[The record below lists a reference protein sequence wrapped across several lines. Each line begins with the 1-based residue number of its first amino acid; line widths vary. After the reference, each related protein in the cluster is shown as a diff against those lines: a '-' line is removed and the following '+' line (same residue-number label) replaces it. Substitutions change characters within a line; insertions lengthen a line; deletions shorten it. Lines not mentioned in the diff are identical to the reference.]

1 MRGRVSFS
9 IPYSQYAAIPR
20 GARLWPSAN
29 PLDLEIALA
38 MAAPLEAPE
47 TRLHALF
54 AVLGTD
60 LGTAPYPSF
69 GTPCRRENGVG
80 SPADVDE
87 FLGRVNPWN
96 SFGAGARP
104 CRVTNCCFEHA
115 GQNFGFLD
123 RGPRAIHPM

>member
-20 GARLWPSAN
+20 GARLWPTAN

-60 LGTAPYPSF
+60 LGTESGGTGAKERDAAKRHGRLKAP
-69 GTPCRRENGVG
+69 
-80 SPADVDE
+80 DQ
-87 FLGRVNPWN
+87 
-96 SFGAGARP
+96 
-104 CRVTNCCFEHA
+104 HA
-115 GQNFGFLD
+115 
-123 RGPRAIHPM
+123 

>member
-1 MRGRVSFS
+1 VSGVRAKVSERSWKPRKIAVIAAQTWCAILGLNQLMRGRVSFS

-20 GARLWPSAN
+20 GARLWPTAN

-60 LGTAPYPSF
+60 LGTEPSELDANK
-69 GTPCRRENGVG
+69 R
-80 SPADVDE
+80 DVMKQA
-87 FLGRVNPWN
+87 GRLNAVD
-96 SFGAGARP
+96 
-104 CRVTNCCFEHA
+104 
-115 GQNFGFLD
+115 LD
-123 RGPRAIHPM
+123 I

>member
-1 MRGRVSFS
+1 VGLNQLMRGRVSFS

-20 GARLWPSAN
+20 GARLWPTAN

-60 LGTAPYPSF
+60 LGTEPSELDANKRDMMKQA
-69 GTPCRRENGVG
+69 GRLN
-80 SPADVDE
+80 AVD
-87 FLGRVNPWN
+87 
-96 SFGAGARP
+96 
-104 CRVTNCCFEHA
+104 
-115 GQNFGFLD
+115 LD
-123 RGPRAIHPM
+123 I